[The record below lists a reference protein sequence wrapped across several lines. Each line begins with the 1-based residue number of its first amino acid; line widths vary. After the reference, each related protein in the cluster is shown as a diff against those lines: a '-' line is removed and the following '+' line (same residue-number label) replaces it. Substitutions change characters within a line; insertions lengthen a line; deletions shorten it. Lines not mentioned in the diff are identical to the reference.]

1 MKIWLLRLL
10 GAVGLFLSG
19 GHAPARLSAAFAV
32 LLTFASSASAVI
44 ERHQLPP
51 IAEYAASP
59 TYELTVDGL
68 NVQVTRFD
76 SGYDYAHF
84 TRVSGS
90 MNLQV
95 KTLYGSISQ
104 WAISPAKLPIAATV
118 SGNTMSFTLNQEHY
132 LIIATDGRRLVMAID
147 PPYVKPPSSGAG
159 IRNVVTQYGANNQGG
174 GWATA
179 AVQAAIDDT
188 HNAGGGIVYV
198 PVGRYYVGNLTLKS
212 NVHLF
217 MEGGAVF
224 RFHGTSANYT
234 HDAFKSSQNRWL
246 TWWIKTTAGSTN
258 VKIYGRGTLDAN
270 ATNTIGP
277 NNFACNV
284 VVPLGTSNFTME
296 GIVVRDAGTWS
307 VIPARSHNITFKNV
321 KMFNSVLN
329 SMTEDDGIDVNE
341 CQDVVIDGCIAIAH
355 DDSFSTK
362 TWAGTGITVN
372 WPGSPQPVDDVLITN
387 CLAWSDYYAY
397 KIGEGTNQTQNN
409 VRFVNNVAFDC
420 AVGVGISAK
429 WGNAPVTNTR
439 FEAIDIERVNG
450 NSWGNSA
457 WWHGWIQDADGLG
470 GGNITGVYLKNI
482 KVRDAGNTAA
492 ALEGLNASSKI
503 DTVTFENVVMPG
515 QTTRA
520 TTLAQMNVTS
530 VQFATNI
537 TVR

>member
-1 MKIWLLRLL
+1 MKPPHETFR
-10 GAVGLFLSG
+10 
-19 GHAPARLSAAFAV
+19 ARLTAALAV
-32 LLTFASSASAVI
+32 LLVFASSAFATI

-51 IAEYAASP
+51 IAPYAASP
-59 TYELTVDGL
+59 TFSLTVDGL

-90 MNLQV
+90 MNIQV
-95 KTLYGSISQ
+95 KALYGSISQ
-104 WAISPAKLPIAATV
+104 WAITPMKLPITPTV
-118 SGNTMSFTLNQEHY
+118 SGNTMSFTLNSEHY
-132 LIIATDGRRLVMAID
+132 LIIATDHRRLVIAID
-147 PPYVKPPSSGAG
+147 PPYTKPASSGSG
-159 IRNVVTQYGANNQGG
+159 IRNVVTQYGADNQGG
-174 GWATA
+174 GFATA
-179 AVQAAIDDT
+179 AIQAAINDSNT
-188 HNAGGGIVYV
+188 AGGGIVYV
-198 PVGRYYVGNLTLKS
+198 PARRYYVGNLTLKS
-212 NVHLF
+212 NVHMF

-224 RFHGTSANYT
+224 RFQGNPVNYT
-234 HDAFKSSQNRWL
+234 QDAFKSSQNRWL
-246 TWWIKTTAGSTN
+246 TWWIKTAVGATN

-270 ATNTIGP
+270 ATSTIGA

-284 VVPLGTSNFTME
+284 VVPLGCSNFTMD

-307 VIPARSHNITFKNV
+307 VIPARSNNLTFKNV
-321 KMFNSVLN
+321 KMLNSVLN

-341 CQDVVIDGCIAIAH
+341 CQGVVIDHCLAIAH

-372 WPGSPQPVDDVLITN
+372 WPGSPEPVDDVLVTN

-397 KIGEGTNQTQNN
+397 IIGEGTNQPQNN

-420 AVGVGISAK
+420 AVGIGISAK

-439 FEAIDIERVNG
+439 FEGIDIERVNG

-457 WWHGWIQDADGLG
+457 WWHAWIQNPDGAG
-470 GGNITGVYLKNI
+470 GAPITGVYIKNI
-482 KVRDAGNTAA
+482 KVRDIGDTAA
-492 ALEGLNASSKI
+492 ALEGLNATSRI
-503 DTVTFENVVMPG
+503 DTVTFENVLMPG

-537 TVR
+537 VVR

>member
-1 MKIWLLRLL
+1 MKMSLLRF
-10 GAVGLFLSG
+10 V
-19 GHAPARLSAAFAV
+19 AATCLALAGTLV
-32 LLTFASSASAVI
+32 SRAVI
-44 ERHQLPP
+44 ETHPLPP
-51 IAEYAASP
+51 IVEYAASS
-59 TYELTVDGL
+59 TYALTVDGI
-68 NVQVTRFD
+68 NVQVTSFGG
-76 SGYDYAHF
+76 GYDYAHF

-95 KTLYGSISQ
+95 KTLYGAISQ
-104 WAISPAKLPIAATV
+104 WAISPAKLPIAATK
-118 SGNTMSFTLNQEHY
+118 SGNTLSFSLSQEQY
-132 LIIATDGRRLVMAID
+132 LIVATDGRRLVIAID
-147 PPYVKPPSSGAG
+147 PPYTKPASSGAG
-159 IRNVVTQYGANNQGG
+159 IRNVVTGYGANNQGVG
-174 GWATA
+174 FATA
-179 AVQAAIDDT
+179 AIQAAINDT

-198 PVGRYYVGNLTLKS
+198 PAGRYYVGNLTLKS

-234 HDAFKSSQNRWL
+234 HDAFKTSQNRWL
-246 TWWIKTTAGSTN
+246 TWWIKTTVGSTN

-284 VVPLGTSNFTME
+284 VVPLGTANFTME

-307 VIPARSHNITFKNV
+307 VIPARSNNCTFRNV
-321 KMFNSVLN
+321 KMFNSMNLLEN
-329 SMTEDDGIDVNE
+329 DGIDVNE
-341 CQDVVIDGCIAIAH
+341 SQNIVIDRCLAIAH
-355 DDSFSTK
+355 DDAFSSK

-372 WPGSPQPVDDVLITN
+372 WPGSPEPVDDVLITN
-387 CLAWSDYYAY
+387 CLAWSDFYAY
-397 KIGEGTNQTQNN
+397 KIGEGTNQPQNN

-420 AVGVGISAK
+420 AIGIGISAK
-429 WGNAPVTNTR
+429 WGSAPVTNTR
-439 FEAIDIERVNG
+439 FEGIDIERVNG

-457 WWHGWIQDADGLG
+457 WWHGWIQNVDGTG
-470 GGNITGVYLKNI
+470 GANITGVYIKNI

-492 ALEGLNASSKI
+492 ALEGLNSASRI

-520 TTLAQMNVTS
+520 TTLSQMNVTS